1 MLNQKL
7 PLIYLSGIITSIV
20 AMFLIFM
27 MGQQFE
33 FNLLGF
39 YIWIFPVGALI
50 AGLASGS
57 GYMAS
62 ARLLNV
68 NTGKM
73 FAISIGAIAFAFY
86 TLTHYLIYISAGS
99 DPEFSAFIANT
110 LDTAR
115 NSSLTIGKSH
125 KSTVDNIGYAGYAF
139 LALEYIGF
147 ITGTVIVLN
156 GAKGST
162 YCEKCKRY
170 YKNAKENFY
179 YMPPIDIADLN
190 GLSSAEKNSAISEN
204 TAKIRA
210 ELNRIRDDIKE
221 KNLEQTLEYLRSLAQ
236 KSSYRTAFY
245 MTFTI
250 QNCTKCGDYDILPQL
265 YLNNNDNQSITTTN
279 EMPISVRRNKVNLAG
294 K

>member
-20 AMFLIFM
+20 TMFLIFM

-39 YIWIFPVGALI
+39 YVWIFPVGALI

-162 YCEKCKRY
+162 YCEKCKKY
-170 YKNAKENFY
+170 FKNNKDKFY
-179 YMPPIDIADLN
+179 FTPHIDKTDLES
-190 GLSSAEKNSAISEN
+190 LSSSEKSSLITAN
-204 TAKIRA
+204 TAQLRNELEIIR
-210 ELNRIRDDIKE
+210 ESVKG
-221 KNLEQTLEYLRSLAQ
+221 KTLEQTLEYLMSLAQ
-236 KSSYRTAFY
+236 KSTYRQMFY
-245 MTFTI
+245 ITFAV
-250 QNCTKCGDYDILPQL
+250 QSCPVCRDYDILPQL
-265 YLNNNDNQSITTTN
+265 FLDIDNSKGMNSTN
-279 EMPISVRRNKVNLAG
+279 EAPILIRK
-294 K
+294 